1 MGQGGPGMP
10 QPGMQMGQPGMGQ
23 PGMGMPPGQ
32 GQFYWVQ
39 LSSQKQIPTF
49 SGNFFPPSFW
59 LILWSHRDHMITT
72 FLVLVQIIP
81 LNYYKNATHN

>member
-32 GQFYWVQ
+32 GQFYWSTEFTETNTNFQ
-39 LSSQKQIPTF
+39 RQFLSS
-49 SGNFFPPSFW
+49 
-59 LILWSHRDHMITT
+59 
-72 FLVLVQIIP
+72 
-81 LNYYKNATHN
+81 